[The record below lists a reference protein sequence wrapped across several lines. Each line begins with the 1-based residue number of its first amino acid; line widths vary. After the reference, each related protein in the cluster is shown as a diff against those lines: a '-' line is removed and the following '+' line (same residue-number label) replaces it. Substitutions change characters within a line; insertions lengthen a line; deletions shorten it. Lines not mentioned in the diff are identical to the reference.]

1 MTSKIRILLVD
12 DHSMVRMGFA
22 ALLGSQTDFKVV
34 AEAEDLNQAIAA
46 FHDFR
51 PDVTLLDV
59 RMPGGSGIDVLSQ
72 IRAVCPDARVI
83 MISTYELE
91 TPILAAYDAG
101 ADGYIHKATKLPDL
115 AAAIRAV
122 HRGGACFPPVLQS
135 LLAARGESKR
145 LTPREVETLDLI
157 RRGLSNKEIGAIL
170 GISVNTAK
178 SHVKR
183 VLVKL
188 DVTDRAEAVAAAYDR
203 GLLQVE

>member
-1 MTSKIRILLVD
+1 MTAKIRILLVD

-59 RMPGGSGIDVLSQ
+59 RMPGGSGIDALSR
-72 IRAVCPDARVI
+72 IRAVCPDAHVI

-101 ADGYIHKATKLPDL
+101 AAGYINKATKLPDL
-115 AAAIRAV
+115 AAAIRTV
-122 HRGGACFPPVLQS
+122 HRGGTCFPPVLQS

-170 GISVNTAK
+170 GISENTAK